1 MKQLI
6 IIGAGGL
13 AKEVYFLVKEINK
26 MKKTWQFL
34 GFADKEDFGKEI
46 IDGYTV
52 IGDDEFVLNE
62 FKGIA
67 LAVAQGFTNSRKRI
81 YEFYKKFGIFDFPNF
96 IHPSVIGDFDSLKIG
111 KGNIVLPCVVFCPDV
126 EIGDAN
132 FINKCVV
139 IGHDVKMS
147 NCCVT
152 NSCANISGNVL
163 LGDCCLVGASSV
175 IHQGVTLAA
184 GSKLGL
190 GSALT
195 QDTVEQATYIG
206 NPAKKIL

>member
-6 IIGAGGL
+6 IIGTGGL

-26 MKKTWQFL
+26 MKKTWQL
-34 GFADKEDFGKEI
+34 LDFADKNDLGEEI

-52 IGDDEFVLNE
+52 IGDDEFVLSE

-67 LAVAQGFTNSRKRI
+67 LAVAQGFPEVRKRV
-81 YEFYKKFGIFDFPNF
+81 YEFYKKYEIFDFPNF
-96 IHPSVIGDFDSLKIG
+96 IHPSVIGDFDSLKMG
-111 KGNIVLPCVVFCPDV
+111 NGNIVLPCVVFCPDV
-126 EIGDAN
+126 EMGDAN
-132 FINKCVV
+132 FINKCAV
-139 IGHDVKMS
+139 IGHDVKMA
-147 NCCVT
+147 NFCVI
-152 NSCANISGNVL
+152 NSCANISGNVS

-175 IHQGVTLAA
+175 IHQGVALAG

-190 GSALT
+190 GSALI